1 MVNKESVVDR
11 PEKTYDIEVIDQIH
25 RHYVTT
31 AYSKQEAEKKIENMI
46 RGVDYLSELDKTS
59 TNSELR
65 YRNYKVKTIVK
76 NSTESTVV
84 NSTVWVNIH
93 FDLDDVTVK
102 VTGDDGHGEN
112 QSIVNQLIDCS
123 VENPERFTLG
133 LMPSVCISYESDEY
147 RGVKGDHVSVWD
159 EERQMDLYESIG
171 KALLRHAEQ
180 RRKYIIQREDDEED
194 E

>member
-31 AYSKQEAEKKIENMI
+31 AYSKQEAERKIENMI
-46 RGVDYLSELDKTS
+46 RGVDYHSELDEAS

-65 YRNYKVKTIVK
+65 YRSYKVKTIVD
-76 NSTESTVV
+76 NSAESTAV

-102 VTGDDGHGEN
+102 VTGDDGHDEN
-112 QSIVNQLIDCS
+112 QSIVNQLIDYS
-123 VENPERFTLG
+123 AENPERFTLG
-133 LMPSVCISYESDEY
+133 LMPSVLVSYESDEY
-147 RGVKGDHVSVWD
+147 KGVKGDHVSVWD
-159 EERQMDLYESIG
+159 EERQIILFESMG
-171 KALLRHAEQ
+171 KALLRHAEL
-180 RRKYIIQREDDEED
+180 RRKNLT
-194 E
+194 